1 MAMYE
6 EVDAGH
12 DRVEKRT
19 CRQLPVTAWISEA
32 VVITFLGNGVA
43 DGSQGPDISTIPAIA
58 LKRVEVLRDG
68 DAAEG
73 GSVEARWGQFYEGD
87 GEEKVAIIRLSCLN
101 LARLHPKKNS
111 MRGKLKQAAWS
122 DARRAEILFWQA
134 VIREYLPV

>member
-73 GSVEARWGQFYEGD
+73 GSVGSPLGAILRRRRRGEG
-87 GEEKVAIIRLSCLN
+87 
-101 LARLHPKKNS
+101 
-111 MRGKLKQAAWS
+111 S
-122 DARRAEILFWQA
+122 DYPALLIVLRM
-134 VIREYLPV
+134 